1 MACPWKQKPESGSLV
16 NMENRKQK
24 ILDILETCDEITIKE
39 LSDRL
44 DVSLVTIRKD
54 VSKLEAKGMVVRK
67 HGSVAKATTTHNI
80 FQQFL
85 PYRLRKITKVEEKTK
100 IAAKVMDYI
109 EPEDTIFLDAGSS
122 ALAVA
127 NELLEKEHI
136 SIVTNSIC
144 AANLLNDSN
153 HSVYLAG
160 GTVLSRGMCTIGSE
174 AESFIRKFYC
184 KKAIISTTGIRKD
197 LSLTVTLDTEAGVK
211 KAIIESAVT
220 VILLATDDKF
230 YNSSLFEFCDAS
242 QIDIIITNY
251 PSPPP
256 HILRIIEEY
265 DILLVY
271 AD

>member
-1 MACPWKQKPESGSLV
+1 MRRNHDQRALRSIGRLFSNHPKRCF
-16 NMENRKQK
+16 K
-24 ILDILETCDEITIKE
+24 I
-39 LSDRL
+39 R
-44 DVSLVTIRKD
+44 
-54 VSKLEAKGMVVRK
+54 SKG
-67 HGSVAKATTTHNI
+67 HGREKAWICAKATTTHNI

-160 GTVLSRGMCTIGSE
+160 GPC
-174 AESFIRKFYC
+174 
-184 KKAIISTTGIRKD
+184 
-197 LSLTVTLDTEAGVK
+197 
-211 KAIIESAVT
+211 SAVACARSAAKPKASSASFT
-220 VILLATDDKF
+220 AKKR
-230 YNSSLFEFCDAS
+230 SSLLQVSAKIFLL
-242 QIDIIITNY
+242 
-251 PSPPP
+251 PSRWIRRP
-256 HILRIIEEY
+256 
-265 DILLVY
+265 
-271 AD
+271 A